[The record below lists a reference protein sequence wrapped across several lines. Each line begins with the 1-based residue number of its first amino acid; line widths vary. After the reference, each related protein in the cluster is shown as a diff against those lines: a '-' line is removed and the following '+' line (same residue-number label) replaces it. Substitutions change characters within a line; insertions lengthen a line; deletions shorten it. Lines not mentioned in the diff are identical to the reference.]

1 MVCKDFVHFARR
13 LRINYPNIN
22 TGVISNF
29 DKRLTSVLAQL
40 GVAPLID
47 FVVTS
52 EEAGASKPQVDIF
65 KAALK
70 KLGNTQIQP
79 HEILHVGD
87 DLEKDYFGSKRLG
100 WNAIVLNRDSLPLSK
115 FLDVPKEDKSEDFME
130 IDDIFDKRFQKPRQ

>member
-1 MVCKDFVHFARR
+1 
-13 LRINYPNIN
+13 
-22 TGVISNF
+22 
-29 DKRLTSVLAQL
+29 LAQL

-115 FLDVPKEDKSEDFME
+115 FLDVPKEDISEDFME